1 MKFTSGRKK
10 WKLNLKARLLQLH
23 CIYRVI
29 DTFIAVYPINP
40 KYDVTFSVPVPIF
53 PLPAIGYSG
62 GEDTKLVDYPEDSPW
77 CKVLHYSKAD
87 IAKLNNKLKYLED
100 DDTPIGDEEL
110 YKAQLIQLWP
120 YSKFLPLMDHDP
132 ILVDVTFTSASKLS
146 LTLDDSV
153 PDKVPPSDKEE
164 ASVEGHSSRD

>member
-1 MKFTSGRKK
+1 M
-10 WKLNLKARLLQLH
+10 
-23 CIYRVI
+23 
-29 DTFIAVYPINP
+29 YPINP

-87 IAKLNNKLKYLED
+87 IAKLNSKLKYLED

-132 ILVDVTFTSASKLS
+132 ILVDVTFTSASKPS
-146 LTLDDSV
+146 LTFKVEETDDSV
-153 PDKVPPSDKEE
+153 PDKVPPSGKEE
-164 ASVEGHSSRD
+164 ALVEDIAQGIKDMEINQKA

>member
-1 MKFTSGRKK
+1 M
-10 WKLNLKARLLQLH
+10 
-23 CIYRVI
+23 
-29 DTFIAVYPINP
+29 
-40 KYDVTFSVPVPIF
+40 
-53 PLPAIGYSG
+53 
-62 GEDTKLVDYPEDSPW
+62 
-77 CKVLHYSKAD
+77 LHYSKAD